1 MKIRTATILC
11 KTANGMRNLNLLLC
25 GIAAI
30 VLLVMV
36 LCTAS
41 IDTFTNALLITVPV
55 WLLQVI
61 YETAYRV
68 FKTIL
73 LVIKG

>member
-1 MKIRTATILC
+1 MKIRTAMILC

-25 GIAAI
+25 GITAI

-36 LCTAS
+36 LSATS
-41 IDTFTNALLITVPV
+41 ILTITNALLVTLPV

-61 YETAYRV
+61 YETAYRI
-68 FKTIL
+68 FKIIL